1 MRPEDFSAAQRRH
14 VVRAEGGYWA
24 FLPPPLPPPV
34 RLDGPLVLSLSRAD
48 RALGELAG
56 VGRSLPNPQ
65 LLAGTLARRE
75 AVLSSRI
82 EGTLATLSELA
93 VFEVAP
99 SLKHRGADVRE
110 VANYVAAL
118 DHVLDTHRRLPVSL
132 PLLLEAHDVL
142 LQGVRGTYA
151 TPGEFRR
158 SQDWIGPPGAVLEN
172 ATYVP
177 PPAERLGECLDPLE
191 KYLHAGRDLPPLL
204 RIAAVHYQFEAIH
217 PFLDGNGRVG
227 RLLVTL
233 LMVEWGLLPGPLLD
247 LSAWIEPRRDDYH
260 EALLMVSVEGDWAGW
275 LHFFLAMVAE
285 QSTDAAGRAHRLQA
299 LRDELR
305 AKVVGPRA
313 SALLP
318 ALVDEL
324 FRVPAIT
331 IARARSLL
339 GVSHRAALLNLE
351 RLRDK
356 GVLEEVPRVG
366 RQRLFVAASIL
377 AAVEGRDRPLGP

>member
-1 MRPEDFSAAQRRH
+1 MRPDDFSAAQRRH
-14 VVRAEGGYWA
+14 VVRAERGYSA

-56 VGRSLPNPQ
+56 VGRSLPNQQ

-93 VFEVAP
+93 LFEVEP

-142 LQGVRGTYA
+142 LQGVGGNYA
-151 TPGEFRR
+151 TPGAFRR
-158 SQDWIGPPGAVLEN
+158 SQNWIGPPGAVLEN

-177 PPAERLGECLDPLE
+177 PPAERLWECLDPFE
-191 KYLHAGRDLPPLL
+191 KYLHAGQDLPPLL

-247 LSAWIEPRRDDYH
+247 LSAWIEPRRDDYY
-260 EALLMVSVEGDWAGW
+260 EALLMVSVDGDWAGW

-351 RLRDK
+351 RLRDE